1 MRKRFSP
8 APPVQKTLYRGRG
21 YRYWLGSE
29 CREILFLFVDIFPFL
44 WYTVD
49 KYNVETEDW
58 AMKLAE
64 ALQERADLRRVIG
77 QLEARIVNNARIA
90 EGTTPTED
98 PAELIRT
105 LDGAMDRLAAL
116 ITAINGT
123 NSVTV
128 VDGRSLT
135 EWIAQRDTLK
145 EKIEIYWRL
154 VNEASEVTRRMTHS
168 EIRIVPAVDVPTLN
182 RQTDKM
188 AKELR
193 LMDNRIQAANWTTEL
208 IGLD

>member
-1 MRKRFSP
+1 
-8 APPVQKTLYRGRG
+8 
-21 YRYWLGSE
+21 
-29 CREILFLFVDIFPFL
+29 
-44 WYTVD
+44 
-49 KYNVETEDW
+49 
-58 AMKLAE
+58 MKLAE

-145 EKIEIYWRL
+145 EKIEIYRRL

-182 RQTDKM
+182 KQTDKM

-208 IGLD
+208 IGID

>member
-1 MRKRFSP
+1 
-8 APPVQKTLYRGRG
+8 
-21 YRYWLGSE
+21 
-29 CREILFLFVDIFPFL
+29 
-44 WYTVD
+44 
-49 KYNVETEDW
+49 
-58 AMKLAE
+58 MKLAE

-128 VDGRSLT
+128 VDGKSLT

-208 IGLD
+208 IGID

>member
-1 MRKRFSP
+1 
-8 APPVQKTLYRGRG
+8 
-21 YRYWLGSE
+21 
-29 CREILFLFVDIFPFL
+29 
-44 WYTVD
+44 
-49 KYNVETEDW
+49 
-58 AMKLAE
+58 MKLAE

-77 QLEARIVNNARIA
+77 QLEARIVNNARIP

>member
-1 MRKRFSP
+1 
-8 APPVQKTLYRGRG
+8 
-21 YRYWLGSE
+21 
-29 CREILFLFVDIFPFL
+29 
-44 WYTVD
+44 
-49 KYNVETEDW
+49 
-58 AMKLAE
+58 MKLAE
-64 ALQERADLRRVIG
+64 ALPERADLRRVIG

-182 RQTDKM
+182 KQTDKM

>member
-1 MRKRFSP
+1 
-8 APPVQKTLYRGRG
+8 
-21 YRYWLGSE
+21 
-29 CREILFLFVDIFPFL
+29 
-44 WYTVD
+44 
-49 KYNVETEDW
+49 
-58 AMKLAE
+58 MKLAE

-123 NSVTV
+123 NSVTL
-128 VDGRSLT
+128 VDGKSLT

-145 EKIEIYWRL
+145 EKIEIYRRL

>member
-1 MRKRFSP
+1 
-8 APPVQKTLYRGRG
+8 
-21 YRYWLGSE
+21 
-29 CREILFLFVDIFPFL
+29 
-44 WYTVD
+44 
-49 KYNVETEDW
+49 
-58 AMKLAE
+58 MKLAE

-182 RQTDKM
+182 KQTDKM

>member
-1 MRKRFSP
+1 
-8 APPVQKTLYRGRG
+8 
-21 YRYWLGSE
+21 
-29 CREILFLFVDIFPFL
+29 
-44 WYTVD
+44 
-49 KYNVETEDW
+49 
-58 AMKLAE
+58 MKLAE

-98 PAELIRT
+98 LAELIRT

-145 EKIEIYWRL
+145 EKIEIYRRL

>member
-1 MRKRFSP
+1 
-8 APPVQKTLYRGRG
+8 
-21 YRYWLGSE
+21 
-29 CREILFLFVDIFPFL
+29 
-44 WYTVD
+44 
-49 KYNVETEDW
+49 
-58 AMKLAE
+58 MKLAE

-77 QLEARIVNNARIA
+77 QLEVRIVNNARIA

-145 EKIEIYWRL
+145 EKIEIYRRL
-154 VNEASEVTRRMTHS
+154 VNEASEVTRQMTHS

>member
-1 MRKRFSP
+1 
-8 APPVQKTLYRGRG
+8 
-21 YRYWLGSE
+21 
-29 CREILFLFVDIFPFL
+29 
-44 WYTVD
+44 
-49 KYNVETEDW
+49 
-58 AMKLAE
+58 MKLAE

-128 VDGRSLT
+128 VDGKSLT

>member
-1 MRKRFSP
+1 
-8 APPVQKTLYRGRG
+8 
-21 YRYWLGSE
+21 
-29 CREILFLFVDIFPFL
+29 
-44 WYTVD
+44 
-49 KYNVETEDW
+49 
-58 AMKLAE
+58 MKLAE

-128 VDGRSLT
+128 VDGKSLT

-145 EKIEIYWRL
+145 EKIEIYRRL

-208 IGLD
+208 IGID

>member
-1 MRKRFSP
+1 
-8 APPVQKTLYRGRG
+8 
-21 YRYWLGSE
+21 
-29 CREILFLFVDIFPFL
+29 
-44 WYTVD
+44 
-49 KYNVETEDW
+49 
-58 AMKLAE
+58 MKLAE

-135 EWIAQRDTLK
+135 EWIAQRDTLT
-145 EKIEIYWRL
+145 EKIEIYRRL

-168 EIRIVPAVDVPTLN
+168 EIRIVPAVDVTTLN

>member
-1 MRKRFSP
+1 
-8 APPVQKTLYRGRG
+8 
-21 YRYWLGSE
+21 
-29 CREILFLFVDIFPFL
+29 
-44 WYTVD
+44 
-49 KYNVETEDW
+49 
-58 AMKLAE
+58 MKLAE

-77 QLEARIVNNARIA
+77 QLEARIVNNERIA

>member
-1 MRKRFSP
+1 
-8 APPVQKTLYRGRG
+8 
-21 YRYWLGSE
+21 
-29 CREILFLFVDIFPFL
+29 
-44 WYTVD
+44 
-49 KYNVETEDW
+49 
-58 AMKLAE
+58 MKLAE

-154 VNEASEVTRRMTHS
+154 VNEASEVTHRMTHS

>member
-1 MRKRFSP
+1 
-8 APPVQKTLYRGRG
+8 
-21 YRYWLGSE
+21 
-29 CREILFLFVDIFPFL
+29 
-44 WYTVD
+44 
-49 KYNVETEDW
+49 
-58 AMKLAE
+58 MKLAE

-128 VDGRSLT
+128 VDGKSLT

-145 EKIEIYWRL
+145 EKIEIYRRL

-182 RQTDKM
+182 KQTDKM

>member
-1 MRKRFSP
+1 
-8 APPVQKTLYRGRG
+8 
-21 YRYWLGSE
+21 
-29 CREILFLFVDIFPFL
+29 
-44 WYTVD
+44 
-49 KYNVETEDW
+49 
-58 AMKLAE
+58 MKLAE

-128 VDGRSLT
+128 VDGKSLT

-145 EKIEIYWRL
+145 EKIEIYRRL

>member
-1 MRKRFSP
+1 
-8 APPVQKTLYRGRG
+8 
-21 YRYWLGSE
+21 
-29 CREILFLFVDIFPFL
+29 
-44 WYTVD
+44 
-49 KYNVETEDW
+49 
-58 AMKLAE
+58 MKLAE

-154 VNEASEVTRRMTHS
+154 VNEASEVTRRMMHS

-182 RQTDKM
+182 KQTDKM

>member
-1 MRKRFSP
+1 
-8 APPVQKTLYRGRG
+8 
-21 YRYWLGSE
+21 
-29 CREILFLFVDIFPFL
+29 
-44 WYTVD
+44 
-49 KYNVETEDW
+49 
-58 AMKLAE
+58 MKLAE

-145 EKIEIYWRL
+145 EKIEIYRRL

-193 LMDNRIQAANWTTEL
+193 LIDNRIQAANWTTEL

>member
-1 MRKRFSP
+1 
-8 APPVQKTLYRGRG
+8 
-21 YRYWLGSE
+21 
-29 CREILFLFVDIFPFL
+29 
-44 WYTVD
+44 
-49 KYNVETEDW
+49 
-58 AMKLAE
+58 MKLAE

-145 EKIEIYWRL
+145 EKIEIYRRL

-193 LMDNRIQAANWTTEL
+193 LMDNRIQATNWTTEL

>member
-1 MRKRFSP
+1 
-8 APPVQKTLYRGRG
+8 
-21 YRYWLGSE
+21 
-29 CREILFLFVDIFPFL
+29 
-44 WYTVD
+44 
-49 KYNVETEDW
+49 
-58 AMKLAE
+58 MKLAE

-98 PAELIRT
+98 PVELIRT

-145 EKIEIYWRL
+145 EKIEIYRRL

>member
-1 MRKRFSP
+1 
-8 APPVQKTLYRGRG
+8 
-21 YRYWLGSE
+21 
-29 CREILFLFVDIFPFL
+29 
-44 WYTVD
+44 
-49 KYNVETEDW
+49 
-58 AMKLAE
+58 MKLAE

-208 IGLD
+208 IGLA

>member
-1 MRKRFSP
+1 
-8 APPVQKTLYRGRG
+8 
-21 YRYWLGSE
+21 
-29 CREILFLFVDIFPFL
+29 
-44 WYTVD
+44 
-49 KYNVETEDW
+49 
-58 AMKLAE
+58 MKLAE

-123 NSVTV
+123 NSVTM

-145 EKIEIYWRL
+145 EKIEIYRRL